1 MTTVSDILNKRGSG
15 SGSGISYYSRF
26 YTCARQANLNDQLKA
41 LRALEAADG
50 DELESDAVQTGVGFH
65 ALMEASLRGD
75 LGGDALFDARPDA
88 FRKPQKLALDTFRAW
103 LATWGSLEDKFGME
117 LLGAEVPLATT
128 VEGEY
133 PLTGRLDFVG
143 YINDAER
150 CAARTGLIL
159 PGPGVYVGDWKTT
172 DSASQGAPDF
182 YANSLQAIIYPW
194 LWDLAH
200 PDAALCRGTI
210 FEEVIVTKVPK
221 YRAFFVPAWPPKEA
235 AEIARAFVRG
245 AVELRNA
252 NRVCPTACINKFRK
266 PYICPH
272 LVSGA
277 CSRWR

>member
-1 MTTVSDILNKRGSG
+1 MTTVNDVLNKRGSG

-41 LRALEAADG
+41 LRELEAADG

-75 LGGDALFDARPDA
+75 MGGDALLDARPGA
-88 FRKPQKLALDTFRAW
+88 FAKPQKLALDTFRAW
-103 LATWGSLEDKFGME
+103 LAKWGSVEDKFGMA
-117 LLGAEVPLATT
+117 LLGAEVPLSTT
-128 VEGEY
+128 IAGEH

-150 CAARTGLIL
+150 CAAQTGLIL
-159 PGPGVYVGDWKTT
+159 PGPGVYVGDWKT
-172 DSASQGAPDF
+172 SGSESQGDANF
-182 YANSLQAIIYPW
+182 FANSLQAIIYPW

-200 PDAALCRGTI
+200 SDDAPCRGTI
-210 FEEVIVTKVPK
+210 FDHTITTQVPK
-221 YRAFFVPAWPPKEA
+221 YRTYFVPALPSEKA
-235 AEIARAFVRG
+235 AEIASAFVLG

-252 NRVCPTACINKFRK
+252 NRVRPTACINKFMK
-266 PYICPH
+266 PYMCPH